1 MALRT
6 SSQLPAVSLLAQ
18 RAGIRPHVGGLLCA
32 ARGTWLQLLQSMSF
46 QALAR
51 AASHAHRLAFK
62 GYAPFSLRTNPLY
75 KSSSMAWRLELDHP
89 LLLEILPLR
98 PVLRLLPPF
107 VRGDGR
113 NITLNSH
120 KKWETPSMP
129 CAVRPSLLV
138 GPTRQSPTIGE
149 HRCHGGAQA
158 FSRAHSMF
166 RVLPEGSQSQ
176 SPPASRLIGEDAHP
190 CQPKGPLSALHPWF
204 PRPSFGS
211 HSH

>member
-18 RAGIRPHVGGLLCA
+18 RAGIRLHVGG
-32 ARGTWLQLLQSMSF
+32 
-46 QALAR
+46 LAR

-62 GYAPFSLRTNPLY
+62 GYAPFSLRTNPLC
-75 KSSSMAWRLELDHP
+75 KSSSMAWRLELRDLILDHP

-98 PVLRLLPPF
+98 PVLRL

-120 KKWETPSMP
+120 KKWEMPSMP
-129 CAVRPSLLV
+129 SAVSPGLPV

-158 FSRAHSMF
+158 FSRAHSMS
-166 RVLPEGSQSQ
+166 RVLPEGSEPE
-176 SPPASRLIGEDAHP
+176 SPSESPHWRR
-190 CQPKGPLSALHPWF
+190 CTPLPTERPFVCTPPMVPPTFFWF
-204 PRPSFGS
+204 P
-211 HSH
+211 